1 MLFPPRLRPS
11 LSLTLLTTTT
21 NRVVVGWETK
31 TKAYATQPRA
41 KKKPQNPLMSGRCSP
56 CRVVDLSSVHG
67 IAQRSQQQPHPSIC
81 SPEARFLSDKEF
93 YIGGRLSVPRKVA
106 ANSYITLGS
115 SSRNDRAGLNSS
127 RITRRVLTKHAPA
140 HAKRQQQRK
149 RDADDWE
156 ATATY
161 QLHGDEDIE
170 SNDESTPGI
179 APSSGDPNHCCLLEI
194 QTTMTNHRQP

>member
-1 MLFPPRLRPS
+1 M
-11 LSLTLLTTTT
+11 
-21 NRVVVGWETK
+21 
-31 TKAYATQPRA
+31 Y
-41 KKKPQNPLMSGRCSP
+41 GRCSP

-127 RITRRVLTKHAPA
+127 RITRRVIVVDWLEILGGTLVLTKHAPA

-161 QLHGDEDIE
+161 QLHGDEDLE
-170 SNDESTPGI
+170 SNGESTPGI
-179 APSSGDPNHCCLLEI
+179 APSSGDPNHCYLLEI